1 MGQHAILLL
10 GLLVLG
16 SIHTQQK
23 RTQRIVFF
31 GDSITE
37 LGAQPGGYV
46 SLIGDALKEKK
57 SGAEVIGAGVSG
69 NKVPDLL
76 ARLDRDVLSHKPTT
90 VFVYIGINDV
100 WHYFLSV
107 GKGTPI
113 DEFDKDLRE
122 LTSKILKSGSRV
134 VLCTPSVIGE
144 QRHPGN
150 PHDGMLDEYAEVTRR
165 IAREMKVDLCD
176 LREAFIRFEKEH
188 NAENVREGILTKDG
202 VHLTGEG
209 NKLVADEMIK
219 MIN

>member
-10 GLLVLG
+10 GLLGLG

-37 LGAQPGGYV
+37 LGAQSGGYV
-46 SLIGDALKEKK
+46 IVIGYALKEKN

-100 WHYFLSV
+100 W
-107 GKGTPI
+107 
-113 DEFDKDLRE
+113 
-122 LTSKILKSGSRV
+122 
-134 VLCTPSVIGE
+134 
-144 QRHPGN
+144 
-150 PHDGMLDEYAEVTRR
+150 
-165 IAREMKVDLCD
+165 
-176 LREAFIRFEKEH
+176 
-188 NAENVREGILTKDG
+188 
-202 VHLTGEG
+202 
-209 NKLVADEMIK
+209 
-219 MIN
+219 